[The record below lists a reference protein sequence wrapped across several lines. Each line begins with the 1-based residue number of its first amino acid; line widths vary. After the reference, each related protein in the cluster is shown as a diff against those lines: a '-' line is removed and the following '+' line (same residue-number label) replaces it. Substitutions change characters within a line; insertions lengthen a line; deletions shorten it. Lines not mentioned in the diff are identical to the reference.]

1 MTYWKIYPCVV
12 WGWKKCLLYYQK
24 KKDNIRVESVNTDAT
39 YIKTPEFLGISKKT
53 IKIINE
59 PKGSYSTSGSKFEE
73 GIKSI

>member
-1 MTYWKIYPCVV
+1 MKNLSLCSLRLE
-12 WGWKKCLLYYQK
+12 KMLALLSK